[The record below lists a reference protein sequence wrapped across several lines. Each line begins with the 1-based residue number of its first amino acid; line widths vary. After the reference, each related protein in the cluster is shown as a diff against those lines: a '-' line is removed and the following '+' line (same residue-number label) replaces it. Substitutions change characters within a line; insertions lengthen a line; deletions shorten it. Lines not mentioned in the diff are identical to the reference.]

1 MNVTASREIR
11 LLGPF
16 EVAAGGHP
24 VEVSGSK
31 RHALLALLALRRG
44 RVVGVDELVD
54 ALWGEELPAAPR
66 NALQHH
72 VARLRAVLGQE
83 AIVASDDGYAL
94 ADAAVDAFRFEELL
108 GEARVAMREGDAAA
122 GAESIALALDLWR
135 GPPLHGLTDTTW
147 FIAEA
152 RRLEALRI
160 DALEERFE
168 AALALG
174 EHREIVSALRT
185 AVEEN
190 PFRERLWG
198 QLMLAL
204 YRSGRQADALDTFQ
218 DARGVLA
225 AELGL
230 EPGPDL
236 QRLQGAILAHD
247 SAIAAGPVVSRRG
260 NLPTPTTSFV
270 DREHD
275 LADVAGLL
283 REHRLVTL
291 TGPPGVGKSRLAL
304 EAVRSLESELRDG
317 VWQVELARAG
327 GPAGVV
333 RLVAQAVDA
342 RGPDPLARAIAHLR
356 DADAILLF
364 DACEHVLEE
373 AARVASAVLAEC
385 GDVRILATSRE
396 VLHLPGEARLNV
408 EPLGLPVPGSTDGA
422 GSPAVQLFATR
433 AQAARPGFELT
444 PGAAPLAVEIARR
457 VEGLPLAIELAAA
470 RVNVLGLGE
479 LLSIV
484 ERRLPLL
491 DERSAAD
498 PSRTALRGLVEWSY
512 ELLHADEKALLHHIA
527 VHRGGASR
535 PSLLPIA
542 AKHGLDEATVTY
554 LLGALVDKSIVSVSF
569 PDGQARYDLLDTV
582 RDYALERLAEAGGLA
597 AAREA
602 HAEYFATLAEGART
616 GLRARE
622 WQTWM
627 RRLELEHDNLWAA
640 LTYAREAPDP
650 LAVARL
656 GVGLGWYFG
665 TAERVSEGRAFV
677 EAALASADEAP
688 LPLRVE
694 ILAYICYLATE
705 EDDLEAAIEA
715 GERGLG
721 LAATTDAPWETAM
734 VRLALAFAHDRAGP
748 YERAVALAEEARCGF
763 DELGDS
769 WGAASSAV
777 SGALGALRGGD
788 TSTATALIAEGVRL
802 HGDYDVGAIPAALLE
817 ALLAESRSEAEA
829 AADAYR
835 RALERSERAGFSE
848 HASFA
853 LSGLGSIASAK
864 GNLGEA
870 EALNRR
876 ALAVAEA
883 ASAPWL
889 VAHAKARLAQVLA
902 AVGDAEAAATLY
914 RDVIDWSEEPR
925 QHAAR
930 EALFIALVGSPAT
943 AALLGLAELADARG
957 DADVADELRARAGPA
972 LA

>member
-1 MNVTASREIR
+1 MTRSLEIR

-16 EVAAGGHP
+16 EVAAGGRP
-24 VEVSGSK
+24 AEISGSK
-31 RHALLALLALRRG
+31 RYALLALLALRRG
-44 RVVGVDELVD
+44 RVVSVDELID
-54 ALWGEELPAAPR
+54 ALWGEQLPSAPR

-83 AIVASDDGYAL
+83 TIVASDDGYAL
-94 ADAAVDAFRFEELL
+94 VDAAVDALRFEELL

-135 GPPLHGLTDTTW
+135 GPPLHGLTDTAL
-147 FIAEA
+147 FSAEA
-152 RRLEALRI
+152 RRLEVLRV
-160 DALEERFE
+160 DALEEQFE
-168 AALALG
+168 TALALG
-174 EHREIVSALRT
+174 EHREIMSALRA

-190 PFRERLWG
+190 PFRERLWA

-218 DARGVLA
+218 EARGVLA
-225 AELGL
+225 EELGL

-236 QRLQGAILAHD
+236 QRLQAAILAHEP
-247 SAIAAGPVVSRRG
+247 AIAAGQVVSRRG

-270 DREHD
+270 DREHE
-275 LADVAGLL
+275 LADAVGLL

-304 EAVRSLESELRDG
+304 EAVLSLESELRDG
-317 VWQVELARAG
+317 VWQIELARAG
-327 GPAGVV
+327 GAAGVV
-333 RLVAQAVDA
+333 RLVAQVVGA
-342 RGPDPLARAIAHLR
+342 RGPDPLARVIARLR
-356 DADAILLF
+356 DAEAILLF

-373 AARVASAVLAEC
+373 AARVAFAVLAEC
-385 GDVRILATSRE
+385 RDVRILATSRE
-396 VLHLPGEARLNV
+396 VLHVAGEARLHV
-408 EPLGLPVPGSTDGA
+408 QPLPLPPPGSADSA
-422 GSPAVQLFATR
+422 GSPAVQLFAAR
-433 AQAARPGFELT
+433 AQAARPGFDLT
-444 PGAAPLAVEIARR
+444 PDAAHLAAEITRR
-457 VEGLPLAIELAAA
+457 VDGLPLAIELAAA
-470 RVNVLGLGE
+470 RVNVLGLAE

-484 ERRLPLL
+484 ERRLPLV
-491 DERSAAD
+491 DERSSAE
-498 PSRTALRGLVEWSY
+498 PSRTSLRGLVEWSY
-512 ELLHADEKALLHHIA
+512 ELLHTDEKTLLHHVA

-535 PSLLPIA
+535 PSLLAIA

-569 PDGQARYDLLDTV
+569 PDGEARYDLLDTV

-616 GLRARE
+616 GLRALE

-640 LTYAREAPDP
+640 LTYAREVPHPVA
-650 LAVARL
+650 AARL
-656 GVGLGWYFG
+656 GGGLGWYFG

-677 EAALASADEAP
+677 EAALASGDEAP

-694 ILAYICYLATE
+694 MLAYICYLATE

-715 GERGLG
+715 GERGLA
-721 LAATTDAPWETAM
+721 LAAAGDAPWETAM
-734 VRLALAFAHDRAGP
+734 VRLALAFAYDRAGP
-748 YERAVALAEEARCGF
+748 YERAVALAEEARRGF
-763 DELGDS
+763 DELGDN

-777 SGALGALRGGD
+777 AGALGALRGGD
-788 TSTATALIAEGVRL
+788 ISTATALIAEGVRI

-817 ALLAESRSEAEA
+817 ALLAERRGDAEA

-835 RALERSERAGFSE
+835 RALGRSERAGFTE

-853 LSGLGSIASAK
+853 LSGLGAIAFAD

-870 EALNRR
+870 EARYRR
-876 ALAVAEA
+876 AVAVAEA

-889 VAHAKARLAQVLA
+889 LAHARAGLAQVLA
-902 AVGDAEAAATLY
+902 AVGDAEAAVTLY
-914 RDVIDWSEEPR
+914 RGVIAWSEERR
-925 QHAAR
+925 QHGAR
-930 EALFIALVGSPAT
+930 EALFIALVGRPGT

-957 DADVADELRARAGPA
+957 DADVAEELRARAGLA